1 LAATRNL
8 DDDELGRIEDALG
21 RLYNLPQYQF
31 IALELISSVDIATI
45 AEVFVRINGQ
55 GKKLNQSDFILTLMS
70 VFWDEGRSELESFS
84 HRGNV
89 PANGKSSPF
98 NHFIRPTP
106 DQMLRVTIG
115 LALKRARLE
124 NVYSALRGVEPKT
137 GIVNATKREHQ
148 FNLMRQAQNTS
159 LNLVNWHHF
168 LSALRVAGYRSG
180 RVITSETAIIFSY
193 VLYLIGVHDFKVHRE
208 TMRQHIAEFFSWHL

>member
-1 LAATRNL
+1 MDGQQRLTSLYAVVKGAEVMRANFKRERIQLAFNPLLERFEVADATTAKDKAYIPDISVLWRPGTKLLSFAKGFIEALAATRNL

-31 IALELISSVDIATI
+31 IALELISSVDVATI
-45 AEVFVRINGQ
+45 AEVFVRINGE

-98 NHFIRPTP
+98 NI
-106 DQMLRVTIG
+106 
-115 LALKRARLE
+115 
-124 NVYSALRGVEPKT
+124 
-137 GIVNATKREHQ
+137 
-148 FNLMRQAQNTS
+148 
-159 LNLVNWHHF
+159 
-168 LSALRVAGYRSG
+168 LSDLLLTRC
-180 RVITSETAIIFSY
+180 Y
-193 VLYLIGVHDFKVHRE
+193 V
-208 TMRQHIAEFFSWHL
+208 